1 LSSSV
6 RQWFV
11 DQIEAFA
18 PPVWYAERQ
27 QLYAELLAL
36 NPSQESAGDG
46 DVCLFVLAQVVAAYQ
61 LSMPAAGKSPRGRS
75 AHETWYSKERQRI
88 VKLLQQITESPV
100 VASVQA
106 KIRYYGAEEVTCPHG
121 RNQKTCEALYALA
134 LTVQLVERY
143 PPSPGVRK
151 HVERLR
157 HLMPHLPPLQELCVP
172 QALDETTAASTG
184 MLSGAAKIPEPPAED
199 GVLYLL
205 GTVVSRL
212 RQTGLTVEQSCTLID
227 RLLSWC
233 FGHIDASGTRPA
245 LLAEQWR
252 RLW

>member
-1 LSSSV
+1 V

-11 DQIEAFA
+11 DQIETFA
-18 PPVWYAERQ
+18 PVAWYAERQ

-36 NPSQESAGDG
+36 NPPQEVARDG

-61 LSMPAAGKSPRGRS
+61 LSVPAAGRSPRGRN

-100 VASVQA
+100 VASFQA

-134 LTVQLVERY
+134 LTIQLVERY

-151 HVERLR
+151 YVERLR
-157 HLMPHLPPLQELCVP
+157 RLTPHLSPLQELCVP
-172 QALDETTAASTG
+172 QTLDETTAASTG
-184 MLSGAAKIPEPPAED
+184 MLSGAAKTPEPLADE

-212 RQTGLTVEQSCTLID
+212 RKAELTVEQSCAFVD
-227 RLLSWC
+227 RIVSWC
-233 FGHIDASGTRPA
+233 FGYTDPSGTRSTQ
-245 LLAEQWR
+245 LAEQWR